1 MIRSMAPAAEDTL
14 PTLEQRLE
22 FETLIADLLARFVSV
37 GAQQLDVAI
46 RETVRRL
53 GEFLDADRGAVAQ
66 LDDTRRTLVFSHFWS
81 RTGAPPVSP
90 MLDAALL
97 MPYGLSKLLRG
108 EMHAFSSVSELPP
121 DAADRQYFALTGTKA
136 AIVLPL
142 MVEGRVIG
150 SLGFG
155 SFVERQWDATLT
167 ARLRSVADVLSVALS
182 RARLDADLRKS
193 VEERVTFET
202 LIADI
207 ASSFVNLDSDR
218 VDSAI
223 EAAQRQLVEVLD
235 IDRSALFEFDDQ
247 IPVLTHFW
255 SRPEFPH
262 PPIERGSAATMFPW
276 ISTRIRA
283 GETVCLTSTD
293 DIPASVPD
301 RDHLQRMGTRATAIL
316 PLFVS
321 DRVIGALTFGSLRA
335 ARTWPPD
342 TVNRLRLI
350 AQVFANALAR
360 RRTASE
366 LRLTLQENGR
376 LRERLLQENVQLR
389 DEVIARRGPSEI
401 LGQSQA
407 IQSVLEQ
414 IDRVAPTDTTV
425 LLLGETG
432 TGKELIAR
440 AIHERSR
447 RGARTLISVNCGA
460 IPATLIESEL
470 FGREKGAY
478 TGAVTRQIGR
488 FELAD
493 ASTIFLDEIGDLP
506 PETQAK
512 LLRALQEREIERL
525 GGSLPI
531 QVNVRVIAATNRD
544 LEEMIGAGT
553 FREDLYYRL
562 NVFPIRVP
570 ALRERP
576 EDIPP
581 LVWAFVDEFSRA
593 FGRRVESISKE
604 RMLALQHYR
613 WPGNIRELRNIVER
627 AFIATSGPRLA
638 IEPPMT
644 RGHASR
650 RSMRLEDVEREHIR
664 SVLDA
669 VGWRVRGT
677 AGAADIL
684 GLKPST
690 LESRMARQ
698 GLTRKPR

>member
-37 GAQQLDVAI
+37 SAQQLDVAI

-447 RGARTLISVNCGA
+447 RGARTMISV
-460 IPATLIESEL
+460 T
-470 FGREKGAY
+470 
-478 TGAVTRQIGR
+478 
-488 FELAD
+488 
-493 ASTIFLDEIGDLP
+493 
-506 PETQAK
+506 
-512 LLRALQEREIERL
+512 
-525 GGSLPI
+525 
-531 QVNVRVIAATNRD
+531 AAP
-544 LEEMIGAGT
+544 
-553 FREDLYYRL
+553 FR
-562 NVFPIRVP
+562 
-570 ALRERP
+570 
-576 EDIPP
+576 
-581 LVWAFVDEFSRA
+581 
-593 FGRRVESISKE
+593 RR
-604 RMLALQHYR
+604 
-613 WPGNIRELRNIVER
+613 
-627 AFIATSGPRLA
+627 
-638 IEPPMT
+638 
-644 RGHASR
+644 
-650 RSMRLEDVEREHIR
+650 
-664 SVLDA
+664 
-669 VGWRVRGT
+669 
-677 AGAADIL
+677 
-684 GLKPST
+684 
-690 LESRMARQ
+690 
-698 GLTRKPR
+698 